1 MLKKKC
7 INKVKGFLPIVIL
20 AIATMLIILT
30 VYCFIYMNKLIITS
44 YTVETDLK
52 NPVRIVQLTDLH
64 QAEFGENNIE
74 LIKLVKEQTPDII
87 VMTGDMQNKNDSN
100 SDMVCLLV
108 EELSSI
114 ADVYYG
120 YGNHEISWLTNF
132 GSDLENKLTDAGAIV
147 LNNSFSDISINGNMI
162 RIAGF
167 EGYYGTPHMT
177 EQDKEKKEYELEFM
191 RQFENTDKYK
201 ILLDHIPTS
210 WVDWQYINK
219 YPVDLVLSGHYH
231 GGVIRIPVINQGVYA
246 PYVGWFPSYTKG
258 VYIGTQA
265 TCVLSTGLGSEQSIP
280 RLNNPTEIVV
290 VDLVPKD
297 L

>member
-1 MLKKKC
+1 MIL
-7 INKVKGFLPIVIL
+7 VITTL
-20 AIATMLIILT
+20 LIIFT
-30 VYCFIYMNKLIITS
+30 AYCFINIDKLIVTS
-44 YTVETDLK
+44 YTVEADLK
-52 NPVRIVQLTDLH
+52 TPVRIVQLTDLH
-64 QAEFGENNIE
+64 QAEFGVNNIE

-87 VMTGDMQNKNDSN
+87 IMTGDMQNKNGSN
-100 SDMVCLLV
+100 SDTVCLLV

-114 ADVYYG
+114 ADAYYG
-120 YGNHEISWLTNF
+120 YGNHEILWLTNF
-132 GSDLENKLTDAGAIV
+132 GSDLENKLTDEGAIV

-231 GGVIRIPVINQGVYA
+231 GGVIRIPAINQGVYA

-280 RLNNPTEIVV
+280 KLNNPLEIVV

>member
-1 MLKKKC
+1 MIL
-7 INKVKGFLPIVIL
+7 VITTL
-20 AIATMLIILT
+20 LIIFT
-30 VYCFIYMNKLIITS
+30 AYCFINIDKLIVTS
-44 YTVETDLK
+44 YTVEADLK
-52 NPVRIVQLTDLH
+52 TPVRIVQLTDLH

-87 VMTGDMQNKNDSN
+87 VMTGDIQNKNGSN

-114 ADVYYG
+114 ADAYYG
-120 YGNHEISWLTNF
+120 YGNHEILWLTNF
-132 GSDLENKLTDAGAIV
+132 GSDLENKLTDEGAIV

-265 TCVLSTGLGSEQSIP
+265 TCVLSTGLGSEQSILK
-280 RLNNPTEIVV
+280 LNNPPEIVV